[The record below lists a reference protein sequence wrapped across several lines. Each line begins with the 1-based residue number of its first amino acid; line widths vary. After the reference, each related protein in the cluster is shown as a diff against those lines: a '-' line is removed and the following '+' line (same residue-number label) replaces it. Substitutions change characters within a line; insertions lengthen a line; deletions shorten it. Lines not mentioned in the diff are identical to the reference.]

1 MIYFDEDCDWR
12 LQGPSAEAALRE
24 LDKIVMQMHENQIGA
39 LIIGVNAQRV
49 NYSGSSCWE
58 SYTGTFLPGN
68 TGCRSVLNL
77 MELEQRGIDTNRYLL
92 KAAAEYGI
100 SGWLGIRMND
110 MHGGE
115 NRSYP
120 FHSNFWRDNPQFW
133 ISNTPYENGFDFSHF
148 EVRRRFLDLVVEL
161 LERYEFRGLLLDFLR
176 FPMFFRQGEG
186 WKKRELMTSLVKEI
200 HDAVKRKNPD
210 MTLAVR
216 VPMKIENCER
226 LGLDVLNWSR
236 CGIAD
241 RFFLGMFIMTQTF
254 DPPLEEWREKVTQPV
269 TVSLDD
275 SYRSCPEKPWRAGTV
290 EELRGAAFAA
300 LSRGSDGIFLFNHM
314 ALRND
319 PVRHDKLAGLDD
331 MNFLRGRRRTV
342 GPGWDDMDLTIAEQD
357 AISRLGMP
365 SHRRFPLPL
374 TLFPGGSADLIFRTG
389 FLETE
394 QLHAKVEVESP
405 AERKENE
412 FISGNGEPGLEIIL
426 TPEND
431 SCRMTLR
438 NRSPVPCRILDA
450 AVEIIPEEIHSNTN
464 ISSRKIQQRKESI
477 MKNHVFTLV
486 ELLVVIAIIAILASL
501 LLPALNRAAMSAR
514 TAKCQGN
521 AKQMFLVQL
530 NYIDNYRDCILP
542 SSMFGKCWG
551 LVLHEQKLLPGS
563 TNVYGDGCGII
574 RCPEEKTLKIDLQ
587 LVNNYHYGLN
597 SNVSPPYASTY
608 TDVKCFRYGRM
619 KNPSSISFMM
629 DSTGKNNMQFNAL
642 TNIARRHLLAANV
655 LYLDGHVI
663 KERLI
668 TGSSSSPF
676 WSYGLQ
682 P

>member
-12 LQGPSAEAALRE
+12 LQGPSAEAALHE
-24 LDKIVMQMHENQIGA
+24 LDKIVMQMQENRIGT
-39 LIIGVNAQRV
+39 LIVGVNAQRV

-58 SYTGTFLPGN
+58 SYSGTVMPGN
-68 TGCRSVLNL
+68 AGCRSLLNL
-77 MELEQRGIDTNRYLL
+77 MELDRRGIDTNRYLL
-92 KAAAEYGI
+92 EAAKAHGI

-115 NRSYP
+115 DRSWP

-133 ISNTPYENGFDFSHF
+133 ISNTPYENGFDFSHS
-148 EVRRRFLDLVVEL
+148 EVRRRFLDLVIEL
-161 LERYEFRGLLLDFLR
+161 LERYEFHGLLLDFLR

-186 WKKRELMTSLVKEI
+186 WKKRELMTALLKEI
-200 HDAVKRKNPD
+200 HDAVKRKDPD
-210 MTLAVR
+210 MMLAVR
-216 VPMKIENCER
+216 VPMRIANCER
-226 LGLDVLNWSR
+226 LGLDVLDWSR
-236 CGIAD
+236 KGLAD
-241 RFFLGMFIMTQTF
+241 RFFIGMFIMTQTF
-254 DPPLEEWREKVTQPV
+254 DPPLEEWKGKVKQPV

-275 SYRSCPEKPWRAGTV
+275 SYRPYPEKSWRAGTV
-290 EELRGAAFAA
+290 EELRGAALSA

-319 PVRHDKLAGLDD
+319 SVRHDKLAGLDD
-331 MNFLRGRRRTV
+331 MDFLRGCRRKI

-357 AISRLGMP
+357 AIVRLGMP

-374 TLFPGGSADLIFRTG
+374 TLPPGGFAELIFRTG

-394 QLHAKVEVESP
+394 QLHATVEVESP
-405 AERKENE
+405 ITGNASS
-412 FISGNGEPGLEIIL
+412 FGNGESGLEKVL
-426 TPEND
+426 VSEKD
-431 SCRMTLR
+431 FCRMMLR
-438 NRSPVPCRILDA
+438 NRSSDLYRILDA
-450 AVEIIPEEIHSNTN
+450 AVEVIPGEM
-464 ISSRKIQQRKESI
+464 SSDTTKTPRRTQQRKESL
-477 MKNHVFTLV
+477 MKNHIFTLV

-501 LLPALNRAAMSAR
+501 LLPALNRAVMSAR

-521 AKQMFLVQL
+521 IKQMFLVQL
-530 NYIDNYRDCILP
+530 NYIDNYNDSILP

-563 TNVYGDGCGII
+563 RNVYGDGCGII
-574 RCPEEKTLKIDLQ
+574 RCPEEKTLKIDFQ

-597 SNVSPPYASTY
+597 SNIAPPYASTY

-619 KNPSSISFMM
+619 KNPSGISFMM
-629 DSTGKNNMQFNAL
+629 DSTGKYNMQFNAL
-642 TNIARRHLLAANV
+642 TSIARRHLLAANV
-655 LYLDGHVI
+655 LYLDGHVN